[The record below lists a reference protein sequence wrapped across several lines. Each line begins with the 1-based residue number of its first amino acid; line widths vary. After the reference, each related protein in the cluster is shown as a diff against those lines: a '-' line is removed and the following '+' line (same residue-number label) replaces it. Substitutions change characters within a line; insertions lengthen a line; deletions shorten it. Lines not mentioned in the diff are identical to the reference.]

1 MAAQPRY
8 ADQANRE
15 VPLADFIPYSSH
27 VTPEILKTRNG
38 DYLRIWK
45 VGGISFEAVD
55 PVDILTRHNGFN
67 QFVRSIAGGNFSVWT
82 HKVRR
87 KISDQLE
94 SEYDNAFSQEL
105 HDRYTASFAG
115 YRMMA
120 NELYLTLIYRPQKN
134 RAASFFTG
142 VAKGI
147 DALLS
152 TVLGKAGAK
161 LSASLGMKHETSLD
175 ELAYRQDKAIEEL
188 NDAAYQVQSSL
199 KKFDLEP
206 LTTYTHND
214 VRFSQPLEFLGY
226 LLNGVWERVP
236 LRDARICETLATS
249 RIFFGGE
256 KVEIRTPAGRRI
268 GALLDFKD
276 YPEFSEPGILNPI
289 LYDDYE
295 YIETQSFTIL
305 NKSDA
310 KTVLERQRN
319 QLIAA
324 EDSGTSQIQ
333 AMNDATDQL
342 INGTFVMG
350 EYHYSLA
357 IFGGSSEEVSRN
369 VAKARAALQD
379 QGFQTA
385 MVDVVAD
392 GAWFAQLPCN
402 WRFRPREAT
411 ISSHNFCGLSCFH
424 NFSTGKRNGNPWG
437 DAVTILKTPS
447 GQPFYFNFHVTPEE
461 EDSEDKKAPANTMII
476 GETGAG
482 KTVLELFLLSEAMKF
497 GLTGVVFDKDRGAEI
512 AVRAMRGKYFAFKRG
527 EPTGLNPF
535 ALDPTPRNV
544 LFWESLV
551 KKLVDNGTGFLSAQ
565 EEQQISL
572 AVRTVAGL
580 PKQYRR
586 LSAVRQNLPVQG
598 DNSLNLRLAKW
609 CIGGSDDGQVGKL
622 GWLLDNANDEID
634 LSTHR
639 LYGFDDTEFLDDKEL
654 CIPVTMYL
662 LYRTESMIDG
672 RRFCY
677 VMAEF
682 WKRLSDEVFA
692 DFAKNKQK
700 TIRKQNGFGIF
711 DTQSPADTLD
721 HPISRTMVEQ
731 SVTLIYLPNPRA
743 DRGDYVDGFKTS
755 EAEFNII
762 KNLGENSRM
771 FLVKQ
776 GHQSAIARLDLSGG
790 SFDDVLNVLS
800 GSTDNVELLEQIRAE
815 NGEDPDVW
823 LPIFHEKIAMRRSIG
838 KERKAA

>member
-1 MAAQPRY
+1 MQAQPRY
-8 ADQANRE
+8 ADQAKGE
-15 VPLADFIPYSSH
+15 VPLAEYVPYSSH

-67 QFVRSIAGGNFSVWT
+67 QFVRSVAGGNFALWT
-82 HKVRR
+82 HKLRR
-87 KISDQLE
+87 KVSDDLNGQ
-94 SEYDNAFSQEL
+94 YDNTFCQEL
-105 HDRYTASFAG
+105 DDRYTASFVG

-120 NELYLTLIYRPQKN
+120 NELYLTLIYRPTKS
-134 RAASFFTG
+134 AAVRTLGS
-142 VAKGI
+142 
-147 DALLS
+147 
-152 TVLGKAGAK
+152 LGKSIGAM
-161 LSASLGMKHETSLD
+161 LGRKETRALD
-175 ELAYRQDKAIEEL
+175 ELEYQQELAIEAL
-188 NDAAYQVQSSL
+188 NDASYQVEQSL
-199 KKFDLEP
+199 KKFDLEA
-206 LTTYTHND
+206 LTVYTHNNIK
-214 VRFSQPLEFLGY
+214 FSQQLEFLGY

-236 LRDARICETLATS
+236 VRDSRISETLGTS
-249 RIFFGGE
+249 RMFFGGE
-256 KVEIRTPAGRRI
+256 KVEIRTASGTRI

-295 YIETQSFTIL
+295 YIETQSYTIL
-305 NKSDA
+305 NKAEA

-324 EDSGTSQIQ
+324 EDAGKSQIEAMDD
-333 AMNDATDQL
+333 AMNQL

-350 EYHYSLA
+350 EYHYSLS
-357 IFGGSSEEVSRN
+357 IFGTTNEEVSRS

-385 MVDVVAD
+385 LVDVVAD

-411 ISSHNFCGLSCFH
+411 ISSRNFCALSSFH
-424 NFSTGKRNGNPWG
+424 NFSTGKRSGNPWG

-482 KTVLELFLLSEAMKF
+482 KTVLELFLLAQAMKF

-512 AVRAMRGKYFAFKRG
+512 AVRAMGGKYFAFKRG

-535 ALDPTPRNV
+535 ALDPTPRNI

-551 KKLVDNGTGFLSAQ
+551 KKLVDNGTGILTAN

-572 AVRTVAGL
+572 AVRTVAKM
-580 PKQYRR
+580 PKGIRR
-586 LSAVRQNLPVQG
+586 LSAVRQNLPNVG
-598 DNSLNLRLAKW
+598 ENSLNLRLAKW
-609 CIGGSDDGQVGKL
+609 CNAGSATGQVGKL
-622 GWLLDNANDEID
+622 GWLLDNAVDEID

-662 LYRTESMIDG
+662 LYRTEEMIDG

-711 DTQSPADTLD
+711 DTQSPADTLN

-731 SVTLIYLPNPRA
+731 SVTLIFLPNPRA
-743 DRGDYVDGFKTS
+743 DRGDYVDGFKVS
-755 EAEFNII
+755 EAEFNIV

-790 SFDDVLNVLS
+790 LFDDVLDVLS

-815 NGEDPDVW
+815 VGDDPAVW
-823 LPIFHEKIAMRRSIG
+823 LPIFHERIALRRSVG
-838 KERKAA
+838 RERRKAA